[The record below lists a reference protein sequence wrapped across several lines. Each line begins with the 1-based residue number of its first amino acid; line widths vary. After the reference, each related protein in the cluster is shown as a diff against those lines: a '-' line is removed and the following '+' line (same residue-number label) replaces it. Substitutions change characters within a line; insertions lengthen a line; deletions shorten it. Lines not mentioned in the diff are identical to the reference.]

1 MVLKL
6 AGGIFVGVASL
17 MSGWMARQ
25 GLSRQLRLLRE
36 LRLGLELMGQ
46 EMELHMPPMPE
57 LFETVGRQIGGEIGE
72 LFVGTAVN
80 MASVTGRPL
89 NIALKLQMEGMPLGI
104 SAELRAML
112 LELAGALGR
121 YGRTG
126 PNPPALSGSA
136 GPDDFGAGGGSAAEG
151 KGVDDGVG
159 LQRTGADSP
168 AAVRAIWK
176 LI

>member
-25 GLSRQLRLLRE
+25 GLSRQLHLIRQ

-46 EMELHMPPMPE
+46 EMELHMPSMPE
-57 LFETVGRQIGGEIGE
+57 LFETVGQQLGGEIGE

-80 MASVTGRPL
+80 MASVTGPL
-89 NIALKLQMEGMPLGI
+89 NIALKLQLEEMPLGF

-112 LELAGALGR
+112 LELSGALGR
-121 YGRTG
+121 YDLGGQARTLKLYQDRLDRMILELEG
-126 PNPPALSGSA
+126 VRQQKAKAWMTASVCSGLALI
-136 GPDDFGAGGGSAAEG
+136 
-151 KGVDDGVG
+151 
-159 LQRTGADSP
+159 L
-168 AAVRAIWK
+168 
-176 LI
+176 LLL

>member
-25 GLSRQLRLLRE
+25 GLSRQLSLLRQ

-46 EMELHMPPMPE
+46 EMELHLPPMPE
-57 LFETVGRQIGGEIGE
+57 LFETVGQQLGGEIGE

-89 NIALKLQMEGMPLGI
+89 NIALKLQLEEMPLGL
-104 SAELRAML
+104 SGTVRNML

-121 YGRTG
+121 YDLVGQARTLKLYQDRLDRMILELEG
-126 PNPPALSGSA
+126 VRQQKAKAWMTASVCSGLALI
-136 GPDDFGAGGGSAAEG
+136 
-151 KGVDDGVG
+151 
-159 LQRTGADSP
+159 L
-168 AAVRAIWK
+168 
-176 LI
+176 LLL

>member
-36 LRLGLELMGQ
+36 LRLELELMGQ

-121 YGRTG
+121 YDLGGQARTLRLYQERLDRMILELEG
-126 PNPPALSGSA
+126 VRRQKAKAWMTASVCSGLALI
-136 GPDDFGAGGGSAAEG
+136 
-151 KGVDDGVG
+151 
-159 LQRTGADSP
+159 L
-168 AAVRAIWK
+168 
-176 LI
+176 LLL

>member
-25 GLSRQLRLLRE
+25 GLSRQLRLLRQ

-46 EMELHMPPMPE
+46 EMELHLPPMPE
-57 LFETVGRQIGGEIGE
+57 LFETVGQQLGGEIGE

-89 NIALKLQMEGMPLGI
+89 NIALKLQLEETPLG
-104 SAELRAML
+104 LPGTVRNML

-121 YGRTG
+121 YDLVGQARTLKLYQDRLDRMILELEG
-126 PNPPALSGSA
+126 VRQQKAKAWMTASVCSGLALI
-136 GPDDFGAGGGSAAEG
+136 
-151 KGVDDGVG
+151 
-159 LQRTGADSP
+159 L
-168 AAVRAIWK
+168 
-176 LI
+176 LLL

>member
-25 GLSRQLRLLRE
+25 GLSRQLHLIRQ

-46 EMELHMPPMPE
+46 EMELHMPSMPE
-57 LFETVGRQIGGEIGE
+57 LFETVGQQLGGEIGA

-89 NIALKLQMEGMPLGI
+89 NIALKLQLEEMPLGF

-112 LELAGALGR
+112 LELSGALGR
-121 YGRTG
+121 YDLGGQARTLKLYQDRLDRMILELEG
-126 PNPPALSGSA
+126 VRQQKAKAWMTASVCSGLALI
-136 GPDDFGAGGGSAAEG
+136 
-151 KGVDDGVG
+151 
-159 LQRTGADSP
+159 L
-168 AAVRAIWK
+168 
-176 LI
+176 LLL

>member
-25 GLSRQLRLLRE
+25 GLSHQLRLLRE

-89 NIALKLQMEGMPLGI
+89 NIALKLQMEGMQLGF
-104 SAELRAML
+104 SA
-112 LELAGALGR
+112 
-121 YGRTG
+121 
-126 PNPPALSGSA
+126 
-136 GPDDFGAGGGSAAEG
+136 
-151 KGVDDGVG
+151 
-159 LQRTGADSP
+159 
-168 AAVRAIWK
+168 
-176 LI
+176 

>member
-25 GLSRQLRLLRE
+25 GLSRQLHLIRQ

-46 EMELHMPPMPE
+46 EMELHMPAMPE
-57 LFETVGRQIGGEIGE
+57 LFETVGQQLGGEIGA

-89 NIALKLQMEGMPLGI
+89 NIALKLQLEEMPLGF

-112 LELAGALGR
+112 LELSGALGR
-121 YGRTG
+121 YDLGGQARTLRLYQDRLDRMILELEG
-126 PNPPALSGSA
+126 VRQQKAKAWMTASVCSGLALI
-136 GPDDFGAGGGSAAEG
+136 
-151 KGVDDGVG
+151 
-159 LQRTGADSP
+159 L
-168 AAVRAIWK
+168 
-176 LI
+176 LLL

>member
-25 GLSRQLRLLRE
+25 GLSRQLSLLRQ

-46 EMELHMPPMPE
+46 EMELHLPPMPE
-57 LFETVGRQIGGEIGE
+57 LFETVGQQLEGEIGE

-89 NIALKLQMEGMPLGI
+89 NIALKLQLEETPLGL
-104 SAELRAML
+104 SGTVRNML

-121 YGRTG
+121 YDLVGQARTLKLYQDRLDRMILELEG
-126 PNPPALSGSA
+126 VRQQKAKAWMTASVCSGLALI
-136 GPDDFGAGGGSAAEG
+136 
-151 KGVDDGVG
+151 
-159 LQRTGADSP
+159 L
-168 AAVRAIWK
+168 
-176 LI
+176 LL

>member
-121 YGRTG
+121 YDLGGQARTLRLYQDRLDRMILELEG
-126 PNPPALSGSA
+126 VRRQKAKAWMTASVCSGLALI
-136 GPDDFGAGGGSAAEG
+136 
-151 KGVDDGVG
+151 
-159 LQRTGADSP
+159 L
-168 AAVRAIWK
+168 
-176 LI
+176 LLL

>member
-89 NIALKLQMEGMPLGI
+89 NIALKLQMEEMPLGI

-121 YGRTG
+121 YDLGGQART
-126 PNPPALSGSA
+126 LRLYQ
-136 GPDDFGAGGGSAAEG
+136 DRLDRMILELE
-151 KGVDDGVG
+151 GVG

>member
-89 NIALKLQMEGMPLGI
+89 NIALKLQMEGMPGI

-121 YGRTG
+121 YDLGGQARTLRLYQDRLDRMILELEG
-126 PNPPALSGSA
+126 VRRQKAKAWMTASVCSGLALI
-136 GPDDFGAGGGSAAEG
+136 
-151 KGVDDGVG
+151 
-159 LQRTGADSP
+159 L
-168 AAVRAIWK
+168 
-176 LI
+176 LLL